1 MKNVYFL
8 SGLGADKRVF
18 SFLDLSFCK
27 PVFIDWLKP
36 VKNESLKSYAL
47 RLRKEIPERDPV
59 IVGISFGGMLASEIA
74 KADENAKAII
84 ISSNK
89 THKEFPGYFRI
100 GKYLPL
106 YKWIPGNSKSK
117 MIKPVNLFLGAKGK
131 EQKQLLKQIITES
144 DPLFVKWA
152 IGAILHWDS
161 KETAPNI
168 IHIHGTRDRLLPY
181 RYVKADYTIQKG
193 GHVMTMDNHA
203 EISAILKK
211 LIQ

>member
-1 MKNVYFL
+1 LKNVYFL

-36 VKNESLKSYAL
+36 VKNESLQNYAL
-47 RLRKEIPERDPV
+47 RLRKEISETDPV
-59 IVGISFGGMLASEIA
+59 IIGISFGGMLASEIA
-74 KADENAKAII
+74 KADGNVKAII

-106 YKWIPGNSKSK
+106 YKWIPGNTKSK
-117 MIKPVNLFLGAKGK
+117 MIRPINLFLGAKGK
-131 EQKQLLKQIITES
+131 DQKDLLKQIITES
-144 DPLFVKWA
+144 DPLFVRWA
-152 IGAILHWDS
+152 IGAILHWKS
-161 KETAPNI
+161 EENSSNI

-193 GHVMTMDNHA
+193 GHLMTMDNHE

-211 LIQ
+211 LIH

>member
-27 PVFIDWLKP
+27 PIFIDWLKP
-36 VKNESLKSYAL
+36 VKNEPLQNYAL
-47 RLRKEIPERDPV
+47 RLRKEIPENDPL

-74 KADENAKAII
+74 KADINIKAII

-100 GKYLPL
+100 GKYVPL
-106 YKWIPGNSKSK
+106 YKWIPGNSKRK
-117 MIKPVNLFLGAKGK
+117 MIKPINIFLGAKGK
-131 EQKQLLKQIITES
+131 EQKNLLKQIITES
-144 DPLFVKWA
+144 DPLFVRWA
-152 IGAILHWDS
+152 IGAILHWKS
-161 KETAPNI
+161 EENSSNI
-168 IHIHGTRDRLLPY
+168 IHIHGTGDKLLPY

-193 GHVMTMDNHA
+193 GHLMTMDNHE